1 MTVRKH
7 LTGLC
12 GAAEHAARRLKGF
25 VGRNAKL
32 LRLALILTMLLLLA
46 AAEIAVLANLLSGGS
61 VIPAPEHIVPID
73 PESLKP

>member
-7 LTGLC
+7 LTRLC
-12 GAAEHAARRLKGF
+12 GAAECAARRLKGF
-25 VGRNAKL
+25 VGRNSKH
-32 LRLALILTMLLLLA
+32 LRLALILTMLLLLV

-61 VIPAPEHIVPID
+61 VMPATEHIDPFD

>member
-12 GAAEHAARRLKGF
+12 GAAERAARRLKGF

-32 LRLALILTMLLLLA
+32 LRLTLILAMLLLLA

-61 VIPAPEHIVPID
+61 VMPAPEHVSPIEL
-73 PESLKP
+73 ESLKP